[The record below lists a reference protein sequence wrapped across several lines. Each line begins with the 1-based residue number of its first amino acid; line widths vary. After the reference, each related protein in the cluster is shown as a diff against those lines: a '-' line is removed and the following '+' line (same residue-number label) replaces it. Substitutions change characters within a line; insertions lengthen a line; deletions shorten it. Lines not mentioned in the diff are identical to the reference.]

1 MYHGIN
7 LRAMYSNTNYR
18 YIQRDMRIQN
28 NEKKMHLMHFHNCD
42 SDPIHLDDP
51 IFPSLRYSLLIL
63 FITNYYQPENFH
75 ATRRLSFFHASLQ
88 PHLHFTLRILR
99 ISRREDCAGGRG
111 LQTPAV

>member
-1 MYHGIN
+1 MH
-7 LRAMYSNTNYR
+7 
-18 YIQRDMRIQN
+18 IQN
-28 NEKKMHLMHFHNCD
+28 NEKEMHLMHFHNHN

-75 ATRRLSFFHASLQ
+75 ATRHLSFFHASLQ

-99 ISRREDCAGGRG
+99 ISLREDCARVAGCKHR
-111 LQTPAV
+111 QCEMHPRSRIKKFIFASERR